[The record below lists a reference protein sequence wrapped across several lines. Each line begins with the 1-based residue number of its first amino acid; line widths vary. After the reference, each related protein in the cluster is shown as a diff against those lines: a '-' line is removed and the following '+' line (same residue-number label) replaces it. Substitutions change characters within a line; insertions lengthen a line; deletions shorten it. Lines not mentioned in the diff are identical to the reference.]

1 MELLDEAIRAA
12 GAAAYVAYASS
23 ADADLLYLTR
33 FRTTDPIVYLK
44 KPGERGAIVVSQM
57 ELGRGVR
64 ESTAAVMTRA
74 DAGLPEIM
82 KEEKD
87 RTRAYARMIA
97 GLSGGDIL
105 VPPQF
110 PVGLAREMEQFHRV
124 AVDGGTVASMRAVK
138 RPDEVREIRKVV
150 LAAEAA
156 VSKAIRIISRA
167 TVVDGTLHRNGKP
180 LTSEAVK
187 QEMHRL
193 LLARGCR
200 AQDTIVAC
208 GTDSAV
214 PHLRGSG
221 PLAEGEPIII
231 DLFPQDEITGYCAD
245 LSRTVVKGEPDLKV
259 AEMYRAVREAQRLA
273 ASRAKPGVD
282 GAALHQAVVEFFAE
296 QGFESTTRGFIHSL
310 GHGIGLEVH
319 ENPSLGPGG
328 GPLEAGNV
336 FTLEPGLYYPEVGG
350 VRLEDMALLTPRGC
364 TRLSKLGEHLGI

>member
-1 MELLDEAIRAA
+1 MDPLDEAIRAA

-23 ADADLLYLTR
+23 ADADMLYMTR
-33 FRTTDPIVYLK
+33 FRTTDPIVFLK

-57 ELGRGVR
+57 EYERGVR

-74 DAGLPEIM
+74 DAGLPEIL

-87 RTRAYARMIA
+87 RTKAYARMIA
-97 GLSGGDIL
+97 GLSGGEIL

-110 PVGLAREMEQFHRV
+110 PVGLARELEQFHPV
-124 AVDGGTVASMRAVK
+124 AVDRGTVAAMRAVK
-138 RPDEVREIRKVV
+138 RKGEVQEIRKVV

-156 VSKAIRIISRA
+156 ISKAIRIIARA
-167 TVVDGTLHRNGKP
+167 TVNGGILHRNGKP
-180 LTSEAVK
+180 LTSEAVR
-187 QEMHRL
+187 QEMHAL

-208 GTDSAV
+208 GPNSAV
-214 PHLRGSG
+214 PHLRGDG
-221 PLAEGEPIII
+221 PLREGEPIII
-231 DLFPQDEITGYCAD
+231 DLFPRDEVSGYCAD
-245 LSRTVVKGEPDLKV
+245 LSRTVVKGEPDAKV
-259 AEMYRAVREAQRLA
+259 AEMYLAVRDAKRLA
-273 ASRAKPGVD
+273 ASRAKPGVE
-282 GAALHQAVVEFFAE
+282 GAALHQQVVEFFAE
-296 QGFESTTRGFIHSL
+296 QGFESNTRGFIHSL

-328 GPLEAGNV
+328 GPLAAGNV

-364 TRLSKLGEHLGI
+364 TLLSKLGERLGI

>member
-1 MELLDEAIRAA
+1 
-12 GAAAYVAYASS
+12 
-23 ADADLLYLTR
+23 
-33 FRTTDPIVYLK
+33 
-44 KPGERGAIVVSQM
+44 
-57 ELGRGVR
+57 
-64 ESTAAVMTRA
+64 
-74 DAGLPEIM
+74 
-82 KEEKD
+82 
-87 RTRAYARMIA
+87 
-97 GLSGGDIL
+97 
-105 VPPQF
+105 
-110 PVGLAREMEQFHRV
+110 MEQFHRV
-124 AVDGGTVASMRAVK
+124 AVDRGTVASMRAVK

-167 TVVDGTLHRNGKP
+167 TVVDGILHRNGKP

-187 QEMHRL
+187 QEMHTL

-364 TRLSKLGEHLGI
+364 TRLSKLGEHLGV

>member
-1 MELLDEAIRAA
+1 MEPLDEAIRAS

-23 ADADLLYLTR
+23 ADADMLYLTR
-33 FRTTDPIVYLK
+33 FRTTDPIVFLK
-44 KPGERGAIVVSQM
+44 KPGERGTMVVSQM
-57 ELGRGVR
+57 EYERGVR

-74 DAGLPEIM
+74 DAGLSEIL

-97 GLSGGDIL
+97 GLSGGEIL

-110 PVGLAREMEQFHRV
+110 PVGLARELEQFHRV
-124 AVDGGTVASMRAVK
+124 AVDRGTVAAMRAVK
-138 RPDEVREIRKVV
+138 RTGEVREIRKVV

-156 VSKAIRIISRA
+156 VSKAIRIIARA
-167 TVVDGTLHRNGKP
+167 TVTGGILHRNGKP
-180 LTSEAVK
+180 LTSEAVR
-187 QEMHRL
+187 QDMHTL

-208 GTDSAV
+208 GQDSAV
-214 PHLRGSG
+214 PHLRGAG
-221 PLAEGEPIII
+221 PLREGEPIII
-231 DLFPQDEITGYCAD
+231 DLFPQDEISGYCAD
-245 LSRTVVKGEPDLKV
+245 LSRTVVKGEPDVKV
-259 AEMYRAVREAQRLA
+259 AEMYRAVHEAQQLA
-273 ASRAKPGVD
+273 ASMAQPGVE

-296 QGFESTTRGFIHSL
+296 QGFESSTRGFIHSL

-364 TRLSKLGEHLGI
+364 TLLSKLGERLGL